1 MSEIRVEVAGVDPDL
16 GVLPPPDA
24 EQATVCQHAAQ
35 HSVVVRGAPGS
46 GRTTCALMVAA
57 RCRAR
62 GESVLVW
69 APDRSRVDALETRVQ
84 ALLPE
89 AVRPVR
95 TPAAFAYLVVST
107 WRIGRGDPLGPVELV
122 TGAQED
128 QLIADLLDRGGID
141 WPEAMPA
148 AMRAMPAF
156 RMEVRNLFARAGE
169 AGIDGA
175 ALAELGRRFA
185 HPEWVSAG
193 ALLAMYE
200 GDPGFAVTTRGAMT
214 VDTSRIQRI
223 AADLVLRWETEAPAQ
238 VVTAEA
244 PLPDVVVV
252 DDLQDCTASTVELL
266 AAMAARGVR
275 VVAFADP
282 DVAVA
287 AYRGGE
293 PHLDGR
299 LAERLG
305 APVLELGA
313 VHRGTGLLRELA
325 RDVTSRISTTGS
337 VHRRRVGTL
346 GAGPGGDAAEAR
358 DAAQADAGQDPA
370 GEAGG
375 GHRGSESDLWVHLA
389 ASEAQMGA
397 ITAHHLRAHHLHE
410 DVPWQDQVVI
420 VRSSGDVAEVRR
432 QLRRGGVPVA
442 GRRRALTFSA
452 EPVTRTLLELVAGQV
467 GLAQEE
473 THGHASAARAGG
485 VSADAGSPHG
495 PRPPRAAGAQGDAD
509 GRRGDLELGSRLL
522 DSPFVRAD
530 ALDVHRLLRSL
541 NSQVVASGEDD
552 DEEDAPD
559 VVEARHDVLSLLE
572 DPELVETCA
581 EEELRA
587 ALVRAGRMWKVGR
600 GPGTGRPRAALWA
613 LWEASGL
620 AEEWREGALAHDW
633 DAEWYD
639 DQLDALLALFR
650 VADVWEQRNPAGS
663 AREFCLQLLADDVP
677 TDTLTRMG
685 IRPPGVD
692 VLTPAQAMGRE
703 WEVVAVLGLQDGR
716 WPNLRLRDRVLRADL
731 LADLGAGRV
740 GTDSQGQEVLL
751 DDPRSARRVV
761 LDDETRLLAASLTRS
776 RRVLHVAAVRTEQQ
790 APSQFL
796 DLVARH
802 TRVALVEGEIPLER
816 IPPTLDL
823 PGQVGRL
830 RHLAAQPERS
840 AAREAATTLL
850 ALLGREGV
858 RQADPAGWTGAG
870 GLSTQEPV
878 LGEGP
883 VFVSPS
889 KVQSA
894 RECALKWFLASAGG
908 SPASGGAQQLGTL
921 VHAIAQRHP
930 HGPLDVMLEEL
941 DQAWEG
947 LGHDPSTWVGRRE
960 KEHAEAVVRALATYL
975 EGVPGEVGAEVP
987 VRAAVGGLVITGSI
1001 DRLETVDGGVR
1012 IVDLKTGKPS
1022 VTKAGGEEHPQLATY
1037 QVALLAQG
1045 QAVAGARLVFL
1056 GNGKVE
1062 ERLQTPLE
1070 GERLERWRS
1079 DLEALAGT
1087 MRAGSFRA
1095 TPSEEACRYC
1105 PFRRSCPAMDQGRRT
1120 LA

>member
-1 MSEIRVEVAGVDPDL
+1 MSEIQVEVGGVDPAL
-16 GVLPPPDA
+16 AELPTADGA
-24 EQATVCQHAAQ
+24 QAAVCGQAAAA
-35 HSVVVRGAPGS
+35 SLVVRGAPGS
-46 GRTTCALMVAA
+46 GRTTCALMVLAQ
-57 RCRAR
+57 CRAR
-62 GESVLVW
+62 GESAVLW
-69 APDRSRVDALETRVQ
+69 APDRSRVDALESRVQ

-95 TPAAFAYLVVST
+95 TPAAYAYQVVST
-107 WRIGRGDPLGPVELV
+107 WRIGRGDPLGTLELV

-128 QLIADLLDRGGID
+128 QLIQDLLARGGVA
-141 WPEAMPA
+141 WPDSMPE

-175 ALAELGRRFA
+175 ALGDLGSRFG

-200 GDPGFAVTTRGAMT
+200 GDPGFAVTTRGAMS

-223 AADLVLRWETEAPAQ
+223 AADLVARWEADAPGEG
-238 VVTAEA
+238 VTAGT
-244 PLPDVVVV
+244 PLPDAVVV

-266 AAMAARGVR
+266 AAMARRGVR

-287 AYRGGE
+287 SYRGGE
-293 PHLDGR
+293 PHLDRR
-299 LAERLG
+299 LAARLDV
-305 APVLELGA
+305 PVLELGA
-313 VHRGTGLLRELA
+313 VHRGTAALRDLA
-325 RDVTSRISTTGS
+325 RDVTGRISTSGP
-337 VHRRRVGTL
+337 VRRRTVGVA
-346 GAGPGGDAAEAR
+346 GEASGDASPDGGPGADAGPGGV
-358 DAAQADAGQDPA
+358 GDPRSRVGA
-370 GEAGG
+370 PRA
-375 GHRGSESDLWVHLA
+375 SDILVHLA

-397 ITAHHLRAHHLHE
+397 ITAHHLRAHHLHDGVAWE
-410 DVPWQDQVVI
+410 DQVVI

-442 GRRRALTFSA
+442 GRRRAIAFSA

-467 GLAQEE
+467 GLAQEGRGA
-473 THGHASAARAGG
+473 TAGG
-485 VSADAGSPHG
+485 GVQPPAPQSRDSAPRRSPELT
-495 PRPPRAAGAQGDAD
+495 AAQDAD
-509 GRRGDLELGSRLL
+509 RNGELELARRLL
-522 DSPFVRAD
+522 ESPFVRAD
-530 ALDVHRLLRSL
+530 GLDVHRLLRAL
-541 NSQVVASGEDD
+541 NSQVVAAGDEDGD
-552 DEEDAPD
+552 EDATD
-559 VVEARHDVLSLLE
+559 VVGASHDVLSLLE
-572 DPELVETCA
+572 DPALLEHCGNR
-581 EEELRA
+581 ELRD
-587 ALVRAGRMWKVGR
+587 ALLRAGRMWTVGR
-600 GPGTGRPRAALWA
+600 GPGTARPRAALWA
-613 LWEASGL
+613 LWDASGL
-620 AEEWREGALAHDW
+620 AEQWRDGALASDL

-677 TDTLTRMG
+677 TDTITRMG

-731 LADLGAGRV
+731 LADLAAGRT
-740 GTDSQGQEVLL
+740 GTDAQGRDVLL
-751 DDPRSARRVV
+751 DDPRSARRGV
-761 LDDETRLLAASLTRS
+761 LDDETRLLAAAVTRS

-796 DLVARH
+796 DIVARH
-802 TRVALVEGEIPLER
+802 APVDLVDGEVPLEPV
-816 IPPTLDL
+816 PPSLDL

-830 RHLAAQPERS
+830 RHLAAQPDDTPR
-840 AAREAATTLL
+840 RDTATTLL
-850 ALLGREGV
+850 AVLAGEGV
-858 RQADPAGWTGAG
+858 RSADPAGWTGAG
-870 GLSTQEPV
+870 GLSTEEPV

-941 DQAWEG
+941 DAAWEEV
-947 LGHDPSTWVGRRE
+947 GHDLSTWVGQRE
-960 KEHAEAVVRALATYL
+960 RAHAEAVVRALATYM
-975 EGVPGEVGAEVP
+975 EGVPGEVGVEVP
-987 VRAAVGGLVITGSI
+987 VRVPVGDLVITGSI
-1001 DRLETVDGGVR
+1001 DRLEVVDEGVR

-1022 VTKAGGEEHPQLATY
+1022 VTRDGAEEHPQLSTY

-1045 QAVAGARLVFL
+1045 EAVAGARLVFL

-1062 ERLQTPLE
+1062 ERLQGPLE
-1070 GERLERWRS
+1070 GEHLERWRT
-1079 DLEALAGT
+1079 DLEDLADT
-1087 MRAGSFRA
+1087 MRAGTFRA
-1095 TPSEEACRYC
+1095 TPSEQACRHC

-1120 LA
+1120 LV

>member
-1 MSEIRVEVAGVDPDL
+1 MSEIQVEVGGVDPAL
-16 GVLPPPDA
+16 AELPAPDTAQAAVCARA
-24 EQATVCQHAAQ
+24 ELA
-35 HSVVVRGAPGS
+35 SSVVRGAPGS
-46 GRTTCALMVAA
+46 GRTTCALMVLDG
-57 RCRAR
+57 CRAR
-62 GESVLVW
+62 GESAVLWV
-69 APDRSRVDALETRVQ
+69 PDRSRVDVVEARVQ

-95 TPAAFAYLVVST
+95 TPAAYAYQVVST
-107 WRIGRGDPLGPVELV
+107 WRIGRGDPLGTLELV

-128 QLIADLLDRGGID
+128 QLIQALLARGGIA
-141 WPEAMPA
+141 WPDSMPE

-175 ALAELGRRFA
+175 ALGELGSRFG

-193 ALLAMYE
+193 SLLAMYE
-200 GDPGFAVTTRGAMT
+200 GDPGFAVTTRGAMS

-223 AADLVLRWETEAPAQ
+223 ASDLVARWEADAPGEG
-238 VVTAEA
+238 VTAVV

-266 AAMAARGVR
+266 ASMARRGVR

-287 AYRGGE
+287 SYRGGE
-293 PHLDGR
+293 PHLDQR
-299 LAERLG
+299 LAERLDV
-305 APVLELGA
+305 PVLELGE
-313 VHRGTGLLRELA
+313 VHRGTAALRDLA
-325 RDVTSRISTTGS
+325 RDVTGRISTSGP
-337 VHRRRVGTL
+337 VRRRTVGVA
-346 GAGPGGDAAEAR
+346 GEVSGGAPADGGSGAEAGPGGV
-358 DAAQADAGQDPA
+358 
-370 GEAGG
+370 
-375 GHRGSESDLWVHLA
+375 GSPRSEVSAPRASDVLVHLA

-397 ITAHHLRAHHLHE
+397 ITAHHLSAHHLHDGVAWE
-410 DVPWQDQVVI
+410 DQVVI

-442 GRRRALTFSA
+442 GRRRAIAFSA

-467 GLAQEE
+467 GLAQQGRA
-473 THGHASAARAGG
+473 TTAGG
-485 VSADAGSPHG
+485 GVHPPAPQSRDSAPRRSPD
-495 PRPPRAAGAQGDAD
+495 PTAAEDAD
-509 GRRGDLELGSRLL
+509 RVGELELARRLL
-522 DSPFVRAD
+522 ESPFVRAD
-530 ALDVHRLLRSL
+530 ALDVHRLLRAL
-541 NSQVVASGEDD
+541 NSRVVAAGDEAGD
-552 DEEDAPD
+552 DEDATD
-559 VVEARHDVLSLLE
+559 VVEAHYDVLSLLE
-572 DPELVETCA
+572 DA
-581 EEELRA
+581 ESLAGCEDEDLHD
-587 ALVRAGRMWKVGR
+587 ALVRAGRMWAVGR
-600 GPGTGRPRAALWA
+600 GPGTARPRAALWA
-613 LWEASGL
+613 LWDASGL
-620 AEEWREGALAHDW
+620 AEQWRDGALAPDR

-677 TDTLTRMG
+677 TDTITRMG

-731 LADLGAGRV
+731 LADLAAGRT
-740 GTDSQGQEVLL
+740 GTDAQGHDVLL
-751 DDPRSARRVV
+751 DDPRSARRGV
-761 LDDETRLLAASLTRS
+761 LDDETRLLAASVTRS

-796 DLVARH
+796 DVVARH
-802 TRVALVEGEIPLER
+802 APVDLVEGEVPLER
-816 IPPTLDL
+816 VPPSLDL

-830 RHLAAQPERS
+830 RHLAAQPEDTPQ
-840 AAREAATTLL
+840 REVATTLL
-850 ALLGREGV
+850 AVLAGEGV
-858 RQADPAGWTGAG
+858 RSADPAAWTGAG
-870 GLSTQEPV
+870 GLSTEEPV
-878 LGEGP
+878 LGQGP

-908 SPASGGAQQLGTL
+908 SPSSGGAQQLGTL

-941 DQAWEG
+941 DVAWEEI
-947 LGHDPSTWVGRRE
+947 GHDLSTWVGQR
-960 KEHAEAVVRALATYL
+960 EHAHAESVVRALASYM
-975 EGVPGEVGAEVP
+975 EGVPGEVGVEVP
-987 VRAAVGGLVITGSI
+987 VRVPVGDLVITGSI
-1001 DRLETVDGGVR
+1001 DRLEVVDEGVR

-1022 VTKAGGEEHPQLATY
+1022 VTKDGAEEHPQLATY

-1045 QAVAGARLVFL
+1045 RAVSGARLVFL

-1062 ERLQTPLE
+1062 ERLQGALE
-1070 GERLERWRS
+1070 GEHLEQWRT
-1079 DLEALAGT
+1079 DLEDLADT
-1087 MRAGSFRA
+1087 MRAGTFRA
-1095 TPSEEACRYC
+1095 TPSEQACRYC